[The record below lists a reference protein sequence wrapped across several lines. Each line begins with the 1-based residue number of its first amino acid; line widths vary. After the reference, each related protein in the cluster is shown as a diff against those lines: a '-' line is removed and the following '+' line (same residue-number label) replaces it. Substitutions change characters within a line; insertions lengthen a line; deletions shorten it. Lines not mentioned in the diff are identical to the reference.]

1 MKRTDFAYELPPTL
15 IAQEPRERGRSR
27 MMVVTPKAAAEPR
40 IEHLSFADFP
50 ERLTPGDVL
59 VINDTRVIPARFFAK
74 PKPGMSR
81 PIEIL
86 LTRRVTEAQTRV
98 SVPHHSLHEAQP
110 GPKAGAGSNLTEEED
125 VPTAGSH
132 VAQTLLSVPE
142 IWEAWCKPAK
152 RVKVGDELTFSDA
165 LRARVLAKNEGTVTL
180 ALESD
185 NDVDAEIER
194 IGIPPL
200 PPYIAREKPRDEDRS
215 AYQTVYAA
223 ERGAIAAP
231 TAGLHFT
238 PEILDRIAARGV
250 EIVRITLHVGIGTF
264 KPVKVDDI
272 AQHVMDEERYEIS
285 SDAAASLN
293 RALDEHRTIVAVG
306 TTSVRTLESAIRAGD
321 GHFIAGR
328 AATSIFITPGF
339 DFRAVDKLLTNFH
352 LPESTLLMLVSAFA
366 GIETIRRAYAE
377 AIGHQYFFYS
387 YGDCMFLN
395 GRGSW

>member
-1 MKRTDFAYELPPTL
+1 MKRTDFSYDLPPIL

-27 MMVVTPKAAAEPR
+27 MMVVSPREGAEPR
-40 IEHLSFADFP
+40 IEHESFANFP
-50 ERLTPGDVL
+50 ERLAAGDVL
-59 VINDTRVIPARFFAK
+59 VINDTRVIPARLFAK
-74 PKPGMSR
+74 PKAAMSR
-81 PIEIL
+81 AIEIL
-86 LTRRVTEAQTRV
+86 LTRRLTEAQVSELAQAQTGV
-98 SVPHHSLHEAQP
+98 SVPHQAAQLSKPGSKVQEAE
-110 GPKAGAGSNLTEEED
+110 SD
-125 VPTAGSH
+125 
-132 VAQTLLSVPE
+132 VAQTLLSVQE
-142 IWEAWCKPAK
+142 IWDAWCKPAK
-152 RVKVGDELTFSDA
+152 RVKVGDELIFSET
-165 LRARVLAKNEGTVTL
+165 LRARVLAKNEGTVTI
-180 ALESD
+180 AFESD
-185 NDVDAEIER
+185 GDINAEIER

-200 PPYIAREKPRDEDRS
+200 PPYIARETPRDEDRS

-238 PEILDRIAARGV
+238 PEILERIAARGV

-272 AQHVMDEERYEIS
+272 AEHVMDEERYEIS
-285 SDAAASLN
+285 NDAASRLN
-293 RALDEHRTIVAVG
+293 AALDKHCTIVAVG

-321 GHFIAGR
+321 GRFVAGR

-377 AIGHQYFFYS
+377 AIGNQYFFYS
-387 YGDCMFLN
+387 YGDCMLLN
-395 GRGSW
+395 GRSSW